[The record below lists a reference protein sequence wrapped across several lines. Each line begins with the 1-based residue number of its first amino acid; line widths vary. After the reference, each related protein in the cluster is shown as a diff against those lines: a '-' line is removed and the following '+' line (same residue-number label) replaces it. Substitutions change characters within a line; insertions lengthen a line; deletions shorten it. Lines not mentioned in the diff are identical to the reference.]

1 MAPDGQ
7 GMDHHIATARRFN
20 LLFLFLLA
28 ALLPTAVLGQVP
40 TGTIGGRVTDA
51 QDRSI
56 PGVTVTVSSPALQG
70 VRTTVTTVEHSGP
83 SVNLGGPGNI
93 LVSGVH
99 TNPKDAYAVGD
110 VLEFAY
116 TVNNISTAGTRV
128 VRSTSSPTSWPV
140 CPKC

>member
-1 MAPDGQ
+1 ERLCAWLPSKGTGLAFDIGIEMAPDGQ

-28 ALLPTAVLGQVP
+28 ALLPTAVLAQVP

-70 VRTTVTTVEHSGP
+70 VRTTVTTV
-83 SVNLGGPGNI
+83 N
-93 LVSGVH
+93 
-99 TNPKDAYAVGD
+99 GD
-110 VLEFAY
+110 Y
-116 TVNNISTAGTRV
+116 
-128 VRSTSSPTSWPV
+128 
-140 CPKC
+140 